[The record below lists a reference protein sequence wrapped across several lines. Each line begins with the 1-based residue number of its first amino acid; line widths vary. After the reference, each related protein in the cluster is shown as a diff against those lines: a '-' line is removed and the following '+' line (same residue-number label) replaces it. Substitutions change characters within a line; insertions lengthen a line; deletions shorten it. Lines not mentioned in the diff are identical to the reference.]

1 MPCCMKGNKYEPN
14 KKQNNNSTVKLT
26 SFSKLPSIR
35 KKEPSKNKKDSLSV
49 QFNSNLS
56 KSKSKKVGCL
66 G

>member
-1 MPCCMKGNKYEPN
+1 MPCWKGSNNYNPN

-35 KKEPSKNKKDSLSV
+35 KKKDSLTV
-49 QFNSNLS
+49 QFKSNLSNS
-56 KSKSKKVGCL
+56 KSKSKKLGCL

>member
-1 MPCCMKGNKYEPN
+1 MPCWKGNNYNPN

-35 KKEPSKNKKDSLSV
+35 KKDKKDSLTV
-49 QFNSNLS
+49 QFKSNLSNS
-56 KSKSKKVGCL
+56 KSKSKKLGCL

>member
-1 MPCCMKGNKYEPN
+1 MKGNNYNPN

-35 KKEPSKNKKDSLSV
+35 KKDKKDSLTV
-49 QFNSNLS
+49 QFKSNLNNS

>member
-1 MPCCMKGNKYEPN
+1 MKGNKYDPN

-35 KKEPSKNKKDSLSV
+35 KKDSLTV
-49 QFNSNLS
+49 QFKSNLSNS
-56 KSKSKKVGCL
+56 KSKSKKLGCL

>member
-1 MPCCMKGNKYEPN
+1 MPWCMKGNNYDPN

-35 KKEPSKNKKDSLSV
+35 KKDSLTI
-49 QFNSNLS
+49 QFKSNLSNSKS

>member
-1 MPCCMKGNKYEPN
+1 MKGNNYDPN

-35 KKEPSKNKKDSLSV
+35 KKDKKDSLTI
-49 QFNSNLS
+49 QFKSNLSNS